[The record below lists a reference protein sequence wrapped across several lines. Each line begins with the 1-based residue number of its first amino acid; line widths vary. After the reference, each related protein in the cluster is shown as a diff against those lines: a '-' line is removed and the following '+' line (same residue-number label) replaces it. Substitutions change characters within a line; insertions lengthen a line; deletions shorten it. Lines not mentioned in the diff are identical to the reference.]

1 MAAAD
6 NDNTTGGGDSFKPQ
20 LDQAAIDQ
28 RNRDA
33 DTKPNPIV
41 EKITEFIPAA
51 SKILAPKEPA
61 TKQEA
66 PPVPGPPERPA
77 HDPQIEGFVREQHG
91 SKQPG
96 GDLSSVAQ

>member
-41 EKITEFIPAA
+41 EKSE
-51 SKILAPKEPA
+51 
-61 TKQEA
+61 QCHHQ
-66 PPVPGPPERPA
+66 PVL
-77 HDPQIEGFVREQHG
+77 VT
-91 SKQPG
+91 
-96 GDLSSVAQ
+96 LC